1 MRPQVRANEVFSGI
15 FAAQS
20 QGERLAA
27 LRQISDIFDIDEN
40 LEKNTILKK
49 NINDLYRVYLPRN
62 KVDSERTRDLSTDE
76 FALNRCLEG
85 ADFEQIIHVFGGL
98 SDLPRNS
105 IKLLFSSDE
114 PDLLLFVSRALNLAY
129 STVRNLLAFRSAHAR
144 NVAYHTPDEDFIR
157 DWNERISVPKAARIL
172 RFISFRLH
180 AKHRSANL
188 I

>member
-1 MRPQVRANEVFSGI
+1 MRPQERANEVFSGI
-15 FAAQS
+15 FAAQT

-27 LRQISDIFDIDEN
+27 LRQISDILDVDEN
-40 LEKNTILKK
+40 SDQNIVLKK
-49 NINDLYRVYLPRN
+49 NITDLYRVYLPRT
-62 KVDSERTRDLSTDE
+62 KTDSERARDLSPDE
-76 FALNRCLEG
+76 FALNRCLDG
-85 ADFEQIIHVFGGL
+85 GDFEQIIHVFGGL
-98 SDLPRNS
+98 SDLPRSS

-144 NVAYHTPDEDFIR
+144 NVAHHTPDEDFIR